1 MDYEG
6 CRQAFGAIYLALAEA
21 AGGEEILEKANSLL
35 ADVID
40 CEAIDD
46 PDALCILESCIRA
59 SRPVLIDNTVEIV

>member
-1 MDYEG
+1 MNYEG

-21 AGGEEILEKANSLL
+21 AGGDRVLEKANSLPS
-35 ADVID
+35 DVID

-59 SRPVLIDNTVEIV
+59 SQPKLLIDAEVV